1 MPIIY
6 DFYNVDHEE
15 QFIKILHSKD
25 TMVNQ
30 KAISAFINE
39 YMKEARSIT
48 ITFVSKL
55 KVPKILYTPT
65 DSVQDSMKINILT
78 IIDKTNEG
86 VDSLY
91 LQQLFDE
98 LNFEKIISLNLSEL
112 KSQSL
117 VKIFKGNA
125 KFLKSVL
132 ALSIESI
139 RGKFKPTNL
148 MSIKINDLVRI

>member
-132 ALSIESI
+132 ALSIEFML
-139 RGKFKPTNL
+139 K
-148 MSIKINDLVRI
+148 